1 MAIEDAKMTAKIME
15 DIRARMVRDQKLK
28 EKLVEVTTPP
38 RDKHAASYL
47 RRLGHMHRDSRCA
60 GRCWQE
66 RMKLIMQNQESSVRD
81 IETFLDEKK
90 IADELARKDM
100 LNLWTEQVYDRIEK
114 QIAGQV
120 EKIDGAEL
128 TKRLNRLSDTYIEA
142 MKNKL
147 IFRDVII
154 EAGLR
159 APCEIA

>member
-15 DIRARMVRDQKLK
+15 DIRARMVKDQKLK
-28 EKLVEVTTPP
+28 EKMVE
-38 RDKHAASYL
+38 
-47 RRLGHMHRDSRCA
+47 
-60 GRCWQE
+60 E
-66 RMKLIMQNQESSVRD
+66 RMKLIRQNQESFVKD

-100 LNLWTEQVYDRIEK
+100 LNLWTEQVYNRIEK

-120 EKIDGAEL
+120 EKIDGSEL

-154 EAGLR
+154 EVRPSAE
-159 APCEIA
+159 PKP